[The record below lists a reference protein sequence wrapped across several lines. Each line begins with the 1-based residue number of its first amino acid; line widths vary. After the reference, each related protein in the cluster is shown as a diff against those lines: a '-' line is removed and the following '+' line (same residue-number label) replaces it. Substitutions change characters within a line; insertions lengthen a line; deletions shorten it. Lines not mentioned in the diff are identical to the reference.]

1 MAPRTETQTPAD
13 QAEQV
18 IHLLELL
25 AADAPVAEI
34 AAADAPPEA
43 RDLALRI
50 TGAREVH
57 QHREAGLAA
66 LLDTARELATASDP
80 GSVLEAITRRARRL
94 VGTDLAYLTLYDP
107 QAGDTF
113 MRATDGSVS
122 ATFQSVRLALGAGL
136 GGLVASTHKP
146 YWTADYWA
154 DERFRHTSAI
164 DGAVGEEGIIAI
176 CGTPLIV
183 ESHFVGVLFAANR
196 SSRPF
201 TREEVALL
209 GNLATL
215 AAVTLVQ
222 TRALAD
228 AENALAALS
237 DAHETV
243 RQYAEGVEKAAAAH
257 DRFATLVLG
266 GGGVDDLTHG
276 LCELLGGWAVLVDEN
291 GNRHSAAGPAPEH
304 DADGTD
310 PFAALNALP
319 GLGTGRLV
327 ERDGVYAVA
336 VTAAR
341 ERLGTIYV
349 GGVGSLSD
357 SEQRTVERAG
367 LVTALVLLFERQ
379 AADARQSARNRLVSD
394 LVTARGSRE
403 ERLSLARTVGFDP
416 QKPFCLLVLRGDEP
430 NGHRA
435 LLISASAATGD
446 ASLVGS
452 HDGDVVALV
461 PSADPDGLARAVAAR
476 IGKRTCVTVAG
487 VGPVSDVDGIGEAH
501 EEGARTVGALIAL
514 GHRGKGAAATQLGF
528 AGLIVGSDPDVDEYV
543 RKLLGPVVD
552 YDERRGTDLVG
563 TLAAYFAAGGSP
575 RHAAGHPPRARQHGL
590 AAPRAHRRP
599 ARRVLAAARPRPR
612 AADRPAPALPP
623 GAGLTSHRADPPV
636 AVLSPCPG
644 PGCRA
649 GGRSRRRRRRPHEH
663 RG

>member
-1 MAPRTETQTPAD
+1 MATRSETQPAD
-13 QAEQV
+13 QAGAEQADQV
-18 IHLLELL
+18 VGLLELL

-34 AAADAPPEA
+34 AAADAPSEA

-50 TGAREVH
+50 ASAREVH

-66 LLDTARELATASDP
+66 LLDTARELATESDP
-80 GSVLEAITRRARRL
+80 GSVLDAIVRRARRL

-107 QAGDTF
+107 EAGDTF

-122 ATFQSVRLALGAGL
+122 AVFQSVRLALGAGL

-154 DERFRHTSAI
+154 DERFRHTNAI

-183 ESHFVGVLFAANR
+183 EKHFVGVLFAANR

-201 TREEVALL
+201 TREEVGLL

-257 DRFATLVLG
+257 DRFASLVLG
-266 GGGVDDLTHG
+266 GGGVDDITHA
-276 LCELLGGWAVLVDEN
+276 LAELLGGWAVLVDEH
-291 GNRHSAAGPAPEH
+291 GHRHSASGPAPAH
-304 DADGTD
+304 DDTGSD
-310 PFAALNALP
+310 PFAALDAIP
-319 GLGTGRLV
+319 DLGAGRLV

-349 GGVGSLSD
+349 GGLTLSD
-357 SEQRTVERAG
+357 SDQRTVERAG
-367 LVTALVLLFERQ
+367 VVTALVLLFERQ

-394 LVTARGSRE
+394 LVSARGSRE
-403 ERLSLARTVGFDP
+403 ERLTLARAVGFDP

-430 NGHRA
+430 TGHRA
-435 LLISASAATGD
+435 LLISASAATGE

-452 HDGDVVALV
+452 HDGDVIALV
-461 PSADPDGLARAVAAR
+461 PGTDADGLARAVAAR

-487 VGPVSDVDGIGEAH
+487 VGPVSDVDDIER
-501 EEGARTVGALIAL
+501 GARGGAP
-514 GHRGKGAAATQLGF
+514 HR
-528 AGLIVGSDPDVDEYV
+528 
-543 RKLLGPVVD
+543 
-552 YDERRGTDLVG
+552 RR
-563 TLAAYFAAGGSP
+563 A
-575 RHAAGHPPRARQHGL
+575 HRARPPGQGRCRDPARL
-590 AAPRAHRRP
+590 RRAHRRI
-599 ARRVLAAARPRPR
+599 
-612 AADRPAPALPP
+612 
-623 GAGLTSHRADPPV
+623 
-636 AVLSPCPG
+636 
-644 PGCRA
+644 
-649 GGRSRRRRRRPHEH
+649 RSRRRRVRPQAPGPRPRLRRAARH
-663 RG
+663 RPRRARWRHTSRPVAARGTPPARCTSTSTRSRSASSASQRCSGRPGSIPTTRSSCRSRCACAPSRPRPDPWPARHRETVISGKVHDPSSTSERGR